1 MRNIAR
7 PTLLITDDDR
17 GFRETLGEVFARRG
31 FEPMLASNGEEAI
44 EVAQC
49 HEIHIALFDFHMPR
63 RTGVESI
70 LACRQLGLNIPY
82 FLLTGNLD
90 DDIRDQVRQINISG
104 LLEKPI
110 SASEVTHAVRQAMR
124 CAYPWFSVDV
134 NS

>member
-17 GFRETLGEVFARRG
+17 GFRETLGELFARRG

-44 EVAQC
+44 EVAQR
-49 HEIHIALFDFHMPR
+49 HEIHVALFDFHMPH

-70 LACRQLGLNIPY
+70 VACRQLGINIPY
-82 FLLTGNLD
+82 FLLTGDLD
-90 DDIRDQVRQINISG
+90 DDIRNQVRQIKIFG

-110 SASEVTHAVRQAMR
+110 STSELTHAVHDAMR
-124 CAYPWFSVDV
+124 STYPWFSVDATG
-134 NS
+134 